1 QQQQREWRQGE
12 APMPM
17 VFLCAGCR
25 RPVGDTSSWVF
36 NDEESGCI
44 LLRSAAASV
53 AVDPER
59 KVSKLP
65 GECG

>member
-1 QQQQREWRQGE
+1 RAQRERADE

-25 RPVGDTSSWVF
+25 RPVGDTSSWVS
-36 NDEESGCI
+36 NDEKGGCI
-44 LLRSAAASV
+44 LLSSAAASV

-59 KVSKLP
+59 KISKLP